1 MGNDRTGWKTAAM
14 TLGSRRLHQSVQDS
28 IVLPALGSI
37 NPELISLLLHVA
49 VKVDG
54 HEPVIVDDLSNEAS
68 SLASVDGTVTNIHL
82 VLGSCDDTPH
92 ESVRALREERARQA
106 RRQSQVA
113 CALITLLVILVVAA
127 VLLIVKLAT
136 GWSPQGLLKQAW
148 RSTTAVLPVPRAASG
163 SLRPIARKPWT
174 PLGSMTSLG
183 PPWSAARQWLNEAEL
198 EQL

>member
-1 MGNDRTGWKTAAM
+1 MCRLPERMGVRVQ
-14 TLGSRRLHQSVQDS
+14 RRISVHYMCS
-28 IVLPALGSI
+28 WEVPK
-37 NPELISLLLHVA
+37 H
-49 VKVDG
+49 DG
-54 HEPVIVDDLSNEAS
+54 KSQ
-68 SLASVDGTVTNIHL
+68 
-82 VLGSCDDTPH
+82 
-92 ESVRALREERARQA
+92 VRALREERARQA